1 MRKKTFAKGTLIL
14 LMTGS
19 LALTACGAAG
29 TADQSTKSGTD
40 VSAAAAAA
48 EEEVSLP
55 EEETPGNATAGDS
68 AQAGL
73 FTSFDATDLSGNPV
87 DETIFAKDTI
97 TMVNVWA
104 TYCGPC
110 LNEMP
115 ELGELSQ
122 EYADKGVQIIGI
134 PIDTIDT
141 YGKPDQAQINTAAE
155 LASQTG
161 ADYTHILPSEDLL
174 SRGLYNIYAVPTTYF
189 VDSKGNQI
197 GQEYMG
203 AKSKADWVAIIDQL
217 LAEQEAK

>member
-1 MRKKTFAKGTLIL
+1 MMRKKTFAKGTLIL

-40 VSAAAAAA
+40 VSAAAA

-174 SRGLYNIYAVPTTYF
+174 SRGLYNIYAVTTTYF

-203 AKSKADWVAIIDQL
+203 AKSKADWAAIIDQL